1 MTQNRNLSFLFM
13 YIHYR
18 NILSAAEWKSTSGS
32 LSASQQEWLLHQG
45 SLTQKLY
52 EVATYFNVEVVQ
64 EKWIAKNQEKTIAC
78 NEDVWLRE
86 VLLKDSDTNWIF
98 AQTLVPKSTIDNIA
112 QNIPTLGNEPIGLWL
127 FSQNPVRKQLEWTK
141 AENGLFARRGVYEI
155 NGYSLEIKELFLA
168 EFPYLD

>member
-32 LSASQQEWLLHQG
+32 LTASQQEWLLHQG

-64 EKWIAKNQEKTIAC
+64 EKWIAKNQEKTTAC
-78 NEDVWLRE
+78 NEDFWLRE
-86 VLLKDSDTNWIF
+86 VLLKDGETNWIF
-98 AQTLVPKSTIDNIA
+98 AQTLVPKSTIENIA
-112 QNIPTLGNEPIGLWL
+112 QNVPKLGNEPIGLWL
-127 FSQNPVRKQLEWTK
+127 FSQNPTRTKLEWTQ

-155 NGYSLEIKELFLA
+155 KGYSLEIRELFLID
-168 EFPYLD
+168 FPYL

>member
-1 MTQNRNLSFLFM
+1 M

-18 NILSAAEWKSTSGS
+18 NILSASEWKSTSV
-32 LSASQQEWLLHQG
+32 LLTASQQEWLLHQG
-45 SLTQKLY
+45 SLTQKLLD
-52 EVATYFNVEVVQ
+52 VANDFSVEVVQ
-64 EKWIAKNQEKTIAC
+64 EKWIAKNSQHITAC
-78 NEDVWLRE
+78 NENVWLRE
-86 VLLKDSDTNWIF
+86 VLLKDGETNWIF
-98 AQTLVPKSTIDNIA
+98 AQTLVPKSTINNIA

-141 AENGLFARRGVYEI
+141 TENGLFARRGVYEI